1 MAGTSLTTLSMFF
14 PLKRCFMTDKITLKP
29 LWRTVILAKLQT
41 AGPSLYQSYTSQCNC
56 GKVFLLR
63 SSRQVKKNEKQLE
76 KG

>member
-1 MAGTSLTTLSMFF
+1 MAGTSLTTLNMFF

-29 LWRTVILAKLQT
+29 LWRRRTVIL
-41 AGPSLYQSYTSQCNC
+41 AGPSLYHSYTSQFNC